1 MNPNF
6 LIALPATGWTQEC
19 ALCGAE
25 IKDGDEEI
33 EVETQ
38 WHDQGGSSWPFR
50 RVWHKPCHL
59 QHLDEGE
66 ET

>member
-1 MNPNF
+1 MDLNF
-6 LIALPATGWTQEC
+6 ALAVPAKGWTQQC
-19 ALCGAE
+19 ALCGVQ
-25 IKDGDEEI
+25 ITDGDGEI
-33 EVETQ
+33 DVETQ
-38 WHDQGGSSWPFR
+38 WQDLDGSSWLFR

>member
-1 MNPNF
+1 MDLNF
-6 LIALPATGWTQEC
+6 VLALPATGWTQQC
-19 ALCGAE
+19 ALCGGQ

-38 WHDQGGSSWPFR
+38 WEDIGGSSWLFR